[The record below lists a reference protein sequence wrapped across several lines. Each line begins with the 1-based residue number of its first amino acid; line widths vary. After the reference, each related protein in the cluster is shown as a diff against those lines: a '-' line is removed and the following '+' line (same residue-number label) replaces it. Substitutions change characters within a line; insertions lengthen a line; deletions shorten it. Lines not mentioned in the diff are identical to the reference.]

1 MEEKKLSTVLKTV
14 EAFPRGR
21 TNQELYALLDTDF
34 AAARREEIL
43 AELLALQKQGLVRLG
58 HDNKW
63 RAATRAIA
71 KPSNPKAG
79 TPAKVGCSQIELM
92 VASPARFNTEQN
104 TFVSGQED
112 LDDDGAIDT
121 NALLQYYRAA
131 LQSDPRGALTQADD
145 RHGTAFQ
152 LISGAGD
159 LFPEEKQ
166 IGYIRIQLE
175 FLPDSFREALTR
187 REANDPALAVGWP
200 IAIGKKSGAPAIRP
214 VGLVAA
220 TWTRDGEDLIVD
232 IETDDV
238 MVNPDWIKSAASG
251 SAWSVS
257 NLSSVFSGQG
267 GKGLTRDKFL
277 IRLREASA
285 KSIRGQVTGRNF
297 TASLDPMEEGIF
309 DAMGLFLPTES
320 SFTAGAVRNLDE
332 IGAWDPAKIA
342 RTALGPLLGLAH
354 DGKIEATPPI
364 NVGPLNHEQIRA
376 VANSTSQP
384 LSVVTGPPGTGKSQ
398 AIVAMAATTMLQG
411 GSVVV
416 ASKNHQALDAVE
428 ERLAAIAPKVP
439 FIVRTL
445 DPAREI
451 DQSVENV
458 VSALIKE
465 PSKTRDIADPTL
477 VSQLE
482 TLAKRRLT
490 ALGAIEKQ
498 RDFQTRLADLTET
511 ISLRGVQGTATERRL
526 ENGNKKGLLQ
536 RLLAW
541 LFLRRSGKTETA
553 NRPLA
558 IATLSDLKSEV
569 EEIRDNLK
577 QLGKPEDPVD
587 LTTEIETVAQSVLCR
602 HLGKR
607 SSLTEEQRL
616 VLSGEH
622 DDLKLHGASAMSRSI
637 VEIALYHR
645 PLWLAS
651 VLGTPK
657 RIPLY
662 EGLFDL
668 VIFDEASQCDI
679 ASALPLLAR
688 AKRAVIVGDDR
699 QLAFISQIGIK
710 QDRNLMIANGL
721 PDRGTGRFSQGRK
734 SLFDLARSTPGVAAV
749 MLRDQ
754 YRSAEGIVGYIN
766 DMFYGGKLRVSANL
780 ARMKAP
786 KGHKPGLA
794 WTDVSGSSLP
804 SHATQN
810 INTAEVSAVTREV
823 EDLLVHKG
831 YNGSIGVIAPFR
843 SQVLELDKSLKAK
856 IPVELWQKSELR
868 VGTVDGFQG
877 QERDLILFSPTVHA
891 KIKPTATTF
900 LQRDWRRLNVA
911 ISRARA
917 VAHVFGDLTYAKSG
931 QIKQLQ
937 SLASRATEPRVRSVG
952 EGVFD
957 SEIERIV
964 FHKLKGRGLNPRPQY
979 DVAGRRL
986 DFALF
991 GVGEIKLDLEI
1002 DGRRWHL
1009 DADGNRKLDDHWRDH
1024 QMRSLGW
1031 KVRRFWV
1038 DKLMQDME
1046 NCLDLVEQDLG

>member
-1 MEEKKLSTVLKTV
+1 MSAVLKTV

-21 TNQELYALLDTDF
+21 TSQELYALHDTDF
-34 AAARREEIL
+34 TAARREEIL
-43 AELLALQKQGLVRLG
+43 AELLALQKQGLVLLG

-63 RAATRAIA
+63 RAATRIIT
-71 KPSNPKAG
+71 KSSNPKVV
-79 TPAKVGCSQIELM
+79 TPAKVDTSQVELM
-92 VASPARFNTEQN
+92 IASPARFGAEQN
-104 TFVSGQED
+104 TFVSGREE
-112 LDDDGAIDT
+112 LDDDGEIDA
-121 NALLQYYRAA
+121 NALLKYYRAA

-159 LFPEEKQ
+159 PFPEEQ
-166 IGYIRIQLE
+166 QTGYIRIKLE
-175 FLPDSFREALTR
+175 HLPDSFREALTR

-200 IAIGKKSGAPAIRP
+200 IAIGKRAGAPAIRP

-220 TWTRDGEDLIVD
+220 TWARDGDDLIVD
-232 IETDDV
+232 IEANDV
-238 MVNPDWIKSAASG
+238 MVNPDWIKSAAAG
-251 SAWSVS
+251 SAWSVT
-257 NLSSVFSGQG
+257 NLSTVFSGQG
-267 GKGLTRDKFL
+267 GMGLKRDEFL
-277 IRLREASA
+277 GRLREASA
-285 KSIRGQVTGRNF
+285 KSIRGQVTGRSF
-297 TASLDPMEEGIF
+297 IASVDPMEEGIF
-309 DAMGLFLPTES
+309 DALGLFLPTES

-354 DGKIEATPPI
+354 GGEIEATPPI

-376 VANSTSQP
+376 VANSTAQP

-428 ERLAAIAPKVP
+428 ERLAAIASKVP
-439 FIVRTL
+439 FVVRTL

-451 DQSVENV
+451 DQSVQNV
-458 VSALIKE
+458 VSALVKE
-465 PSKTRDIADPTL
+465 PSKAGGVADPTL
-477 VSQLE
+477 VSQLSA
-482 TLAKRRLT
+482 LAKCRLT
-490 ALGAIEKQ
+490 ALEVIEKQ

-511 ISLRGVQGTATERRL
+511 ITLRDTQSTTTEKPL
-526 ENGNKKGLLQ
+526 EIIKKSGLLQ
-536 RLLAW
+536 RLLTW
-541 LFLRRSGKTETA
+541 LFWRGSSKTQTA
-553 NRPLA
+553 NSPLA
-558 IATLSDLKSEV
+558 LTTLSDLNGEV
-569 EEIRDNLK
+569 EEIREKLK
-577 QLGKPEDPVD
+577 QLGKPKDPVD
-587 LTTEIETVAQSVLCR
+587 LTAEIETLAQSVLRR
-602 HLGKR
+602 HLEER

-616 VLSGEH
+616 LLSSEH
-622 DDLKLHGASAMSRSI
+622 DDLELHGGSAMSRSI
-637 VEIALYHR
+637 AEIVLYHR

-710 QDRNLMIANGL
+710 QDRNLMTANGL

-766 DMFYGGKLRVSANL
+766 DMFYGGKLRVSASL
-780 ARMKAP
+780 AAMKAP
-786 KGHKPGLA
+786 KGCKPGLA
-794 WTDVSGSSLP
+794 WTDVPGSSLP
-804 SHATQN
+804 SHGTQN
-810 INTAEVSAVTREV
+810 INTAEVAAVTREV

-831 YNGSIGVIAPFR
+831 YHGSIGVIAPFR
-843 SQVLELDKSLKAK
+843 SQVLELHKSLEAK
-856 IPVELWQKSELR
+856 IPAELWQKSELR

-877 QERDLILFSPTVHA
+877 QERDLILFSTTVHA

-917 VAHVFGDLTYAKSG
+917 VAHIFGDLTYAQSG

-937 SLASRATEPRVRSVG
+937 SLAARATEPRVRSVG

-964 FHKLKGRGLNPRPQY
+964 FHQLKGRGLDPRPQY
-979 DVAGRRL
+979 HVAGRRL

-991 GVGEIKLDLEI
+991 GAGDIKLDLEI
-1002 DGRRWHL
+1002 DGRRWHQ
-1009 DADGNRKLDDHWRDH
+1009 DVDGNRKLDDHWRDH

-1038 DKLMQDME
+1038 DELMQDME
-1046 NCLDLVEQDLG
+1046 NCFDLVERDLG